1 MCHKVVIKKEGEIM
15 DKTQL
20 IETINNIKEF
30 ELKEV
35 AIKKDN
41 DWVQDNNW
49 KAVVIKD
56 EENIIATTSNKYKL
70 LQFSEVFLPVL
81 EKMPE
86 NIIGQIATY
95 KGKASLYIFPE
106 DNTEKFRAGIAL
118 KNSVDK
124 STAIEARFSI
134 LLDGGHIIAIPKQ
147 IKAFRKTHT
156 GKALEITQDFMAGL
170 GDIKSFWKDIVR
182 RYSEFEI
189 DSEITDNILKE
200 LHTTKRMA
208 DRIKSYKTT
217 NLYELF
223 MASLREFSNK
233 GYKSDIHRQKK
244 VETLVEIFY
253 NFSIQTRLNA

>member
-1 MCHKVVIKKEGEIM
+1 M

-35 AIKKDN
+35 AIKKDS
-41 DWVQDNNW
+41 DWIQDNNW
-49 KAVVIKD
+49 KAVVIKN

-134 LLDGGHIIAIPKQ
+134 LLDSGHIIAIPKQ

-156 GKALEITQDFMAGL
+156 GKALEITQDFMTGL
-170 GDIKSFWKDIVR
+170 GEIKSFWKDLIGK
-182 RYSEFEI
+182 YTEFAI
-189 DSEITDNILKE
+189 DSAIVDDILKE
-200 LHTTKRMA
+200 LHMTKKMA
-208 DRIKSYKTT
+208 DRVKNYKNE

-223 MASLREFSNK
+223 MATLREISLK
-233 GYKSDIHRQKK
+233 HYKSDIHKNKK
-244 VETLVEIFY
+244 VEKLVEIFY